1 MKIDIVYSKKALKF
15 LSKNNFL
22 NDKEVDELVIKAIK
36 IIKLKEEIN
45 LDLKVLKGYENFY
58 RIRKGKIRIIFS
70 INEDNEI
77 IISFINEIGYRGD
90 IYKK

>member
-77 IISFINEIGYRGD
+77 IITFINEIGYRGD